1 MEEFEMEL
9 TVKVK
14 VVFRATKAEP
24 RTWDYPGDPADI
36 EVVGLEFMGVTV
48 EDKLFNAI
56 YDEYK
61 DEIHDECWDYL
72 GETAFVSAEYR
83 RDAREDR

>member
-14 VVFRATKAEP
+14 VVFEATKAEP
-24 RTWDYPGDPADI
+24 RTRHYPGDPADV
-36 EVVGLEFMGVTV
+36 EVVGLEFMGVAV
-48 EDKLFNAI
+48 EDKLFDAI

-72 GETAFVSAEYR
+72 GETAFIEAEHR
-83 RDAREDR
+83 FDSMMDR